1 MFSVDSEE
9 ERKSW
14 VEAIEAV
21 KEVCILHYNILS
33 FTILHY
39 TALLQDL
46 ARKQPSE
53 LEVANPM
60 EDYEL
65 LKVGAG

>member
-1 MFSVDSEE
+1 MPQLTSVVERMFSVDSEE

-21 KEVCILHYNILS
+21 KEVCILHSNIPN

-39 TALLQDL
+39 T
-46 ARKQPSE
+46 K
-53 LEVANPM
+53 
-60 EDYEL
+60 
-65 LKVGAG
+65 